1 MVESLV
7 CSMAE
12 KFTAVLE
19 WSGSV
24 EIGQRL
30 SNLVPDNVKSELV
43 VSNDLATLTITIEG
57 DSLEQL
63 RESVDATLALFS
75 DYD

>member
-1 MVESLV
+1 
-7 CSMAE
+7 MAE
-12 KFTAVLE
+12 KFTTVLE

-30 SNLVPDNVKSELV
+30 SNLVPDDVKSELV
-43 VSNDLATLTITIEG
+43 ISNDLATLTVAIDAE
-57 DSLEQL
+57 SLEQL

-75 DYD
+75 EHD